1 MVLDASAFNLVGAH
15 EETFPS
21 FLVLKKGPIG
31 TTHAYKKDH
40 CYQESMK
47 TMHALSSSPLVIV
60 IADLRRDMGDS
71 MSKVPGSNIV
81 AIKRWTCFVAAIWLQ
96 SINGTNFDFS
106 DYSSA
111 LKKTMGIN
119 QLQLNSLAVASD
131 LGKIMG
137 WVSGLACVFLP
148 TWAVLGIAMSLGMV
162 GYGVQW
168 LILSKTIH
176 PLDYWQVY
184 ILCLL
189 AGNSICW
196 FNTVSFR
203 AAIENFPSKRGIASG
218 LSTSYVGLST
228 IIYTC
233 LSSILAPGNPSLY
246 LLLNCIVPAVVGII
260 SAVLLY
266 VSQSKKAAIEE
277 DADKKYMILCTL
289 IAISTAVYSI
299 IFEFLP
305 HGKRQLEGIYMA
317 VLIILLMAPLY
328 IPIKIAFNNISNE
341 RRVNSCCASPLT
353 VENTQEISRGVSPS
367 NNHRCQ
373 VEFIQSEE
381 TKSNTQSLEIQ
392 NPRQN
397 MQNFNHVEDT
407 RFQPMAVSSLPYPVL
422 GEEHSILQ
430 LLRSIDFWLYYF
442 VYFCGGTV
450 GLVFINNLGQIVQSF
465 GYSKTPILVS
475 LVSSFGFFGRIA
487 SGLPDY
493 IQQCSVFKNYRPLP
507 RTGWMGIWMAPMV
520 VAFLLLGLMNSTSKG
535 VLCVSTAI
543 VGTSVGAITSLA
555 IPISSEMFGMKRFG
569 VNHNILITNIAF
581 GSILFG
587 EVAGVLYDDTTSGV
601 DKQRTNLSRN
611 VCMGKQCFRKTFLLW
626 GCVCLFGLALCFI
639 LSVRTRELYDSIH
652 KKTIP

>member
-1 MVLDASAFNLVGAH
+1 
-15 EETFPS
+15 
-21 FLVLKKGPIG
+21 
-31 TTHAYKKDH
+31 
-40 CYQESMK
+40 
-47 TMHALSSSPLVIV
+47 
-60 IADLRRDMGDS
+60 MGDS
-71 MSKVPGSNIV
+71 MSKVPGSKMV

-96 SINGTNFDFS
+96 SINGTNFVFS

-148 TWAVLGIAMSLGMV
+148 TWAVLGIAMSLGIV
-162 GYGVQW
+162 GYGAQW
-168 LILSKTIH
+168 LVLSEIIR
-176 PLDYWQVY
+176 PLDYWQIYVS
-184 ILCLL
+184 CLL

-233 LSSILAPGNPSLY
+233 LCVILNPGNPSLY
-246 LLLNCIVPAVVGII
+246 LLLNCIVPAVVGVI

-266 VSQSKKAAIEE
+266 VSQSKKAVIEE

-289 IAISTAVYSI
+289 IVIATAVYSI

-305 HGKRQLEGIYMA
+305 HGKRQREGIYMA

-328 IPIKIAFNNISNE
+328 IPFKIALNNISNE
-341 RRVNSCCASPLT
+341 RKVNSCSASPLT
-353 VENTQEISRGVSPS
+353 GENKQQNSTGEIPT
-367 NNHRCQ
+367 NNDSCQ
-373 VEFIQSEE
+373 VDFIQTEDN
-381 TKSNTQSLEIQ
+381 KSNTQSLEIQ
-392 NPRQN
+392 NPLHSP
-397 MQNFNHVEDT
+397 QNFNHVEG
-407 RFQPMAVSSLPYPVL
+407 RRIQQMSVSRLRYPPL

-430 LLRSIDFWLYYF
+430 LLTSIDFWIYYF

-450 GLVFINNLGQIVQSF
+450 GLVYINNLGQIVQSF
-465 GYSKTPILVS
+465 GYSKTPIFVS

-493 IQQCSVFKNYRPLP
+493 IQQCWMFKKYRPLP
-507 RTGWMGIWMAPMV
+507 RPGWMGIWMAPMA
-520 VAFLLLGLMNSTSKG
+520 VAFLMLGLMNSTSKG
-535 VLCVSTAI
+535 VLCLSTAI
-543 VGTSVGAITSLA
+543 VGTSVGAITSIA
-555 IPISSEMFGMKRFG
+555 IPTSSEMFGMKRFG

-581 GSILFG
+581 GSLLFG
-587 EVAGVLYDDTTSGV
+587 EVAGVLYDDSTSSGMDRLASFGM
-601 DKQRTNLSRN
+601 DKQSTKLSRHL
-611 VCMGKQCFRKTFLLW
+611 CMGRQCFRKTFLLW
-626 GCVCLFGLALCFI
+626 GCVCLFGLVLCII
-639 LSVRTRELYDSIH
+639 LCMRTRELYDSIH
-652 KKTIP
+652 KKQYHEKDHSNS